1 MTIPINYFAHFFNIM
16 EFTLSAM
23 NKNKVKRFF
32 RIQFYGA
39 KTYKKAFLFFFSYN
53 FSSKCLSFKSSS
65 GVLAIIAG

>member
-39 KTYKKAFLFFFSYN
+39 KTYKKAFLFFF
-53 FSSKCLSFKSSS
+53 L
-65 GVLAIIAG
+65 